1 MGESDDTMSQAELF
15 VPGIYICL
23 VGWLV
28 YLHFLEQCLHWLLL
42 QDLNT

>member
-1 MGESDDTMSQAELF
+1 MGESDVRVSQTELF

-23 VGWLV
+23 TCLLV

-42 QDLNT
+42 QGLNT